1 VPDAGGDQPLRQELA
16 LQVAAVALAPD
27 PNCSRRPSAAMTS
40 GLPKLCSPIPS
51 KAVSSA
57 RMPAIVFRVALPVR
71 GSVTVS
77 VSPGR

>member
-1 VPDAGGDQPLRQELA
+1 
-16 LQVAAVALAPD
+16 
-27 PNCSRRPSAAMTS
+27 MTS